1 MTTNQCQS
9 KKNLRSKDLLCLRLL
24 ANCYYRVLVCTVFL
38 YLCCIWYPWLCIFVA
53 STSVRDQMAW
63 RPTRVRATER
73 GESECEQGWKGFEKA
88 TLQYSAWCWTRKRNK
103 CIQTA
108 RSKLQAMEYSGG
120 SIQGREGGW
129 KWIWEVIWAKAL
141 LQKWT
146 LQPVWVFMGSG
157 EVLVGGVGCNQKDLQ
172 K

>member
-73 GESECEQGWKGFEKA
+73 GESECERGWKGFEKA

-108 RSKLQAMEYSGG
+108 RSKLQAMKHTGG
-120 SIQGREGGW
+120 SIQGRGGRVEVNMGCHLG
-129 KWIWEVIWAKAL
+129 KWRLCCKSEHYSQFEFL
-141 LQKWT
+141 
-146 LQPVWVFMGSG
+146 WVK
-157 EVLVGGVGCNQKDLQ
+157 EKC
-172 K
+172 